1 MEKIKFL
8 ILIVLYK
15 LSPEQSD
22 TLKSL
27 SQCKLAKDYAR
38 ILILDNSP
46 KAYDTEQRRTMEEM
60 LDGFAF
66 EYRHN
71 RRNEYL
77 STLYNQTIQELQE
90 NEYLILLDHDSQFD
104 LNFLEETKKS
114 ISAHPEI
121 DLFLPL
127 IYCDN
132 QLVSPSRM
140 VLFKGKYL
148 NSEPT
153 GVCAAHHAMA
163 INSGMVISGRYLR
176 NSFPGY
182 DERFHFYCT
191 DCDFMWKYARQRT
204 TYCVIPYRIQHSL
217 EFYGFNEP
225 YEKKVRRFREMRN
238 AFLIAMRDRS
248 LFAYWLCH
256 LYMDVYSIK
265 FALQH
270 HDRRFLFVR

>member
-1 MEKIKFL
+1 MEKVKFL
-8 ILIVLYK
+8 ILVVLYK

-27 SQCKLAKDYAR
+27 AQCKLAKDYAR
-38 ILILDNSP
+38 ILIRDNSP
-46 KAYDTEQRRTMEEM
+46 KAYGSEQRHTLEEM
-60 LDGFAF
+60 MDGFTF

-71 RRNEYL
+71 GKNEFL

-90 NEYLILLDHDSQFD
+90 DEYLILLDHDSKFD
-104 LNFLEETKKS
+104 VDFLEETKKS
-114 ISAHPEI
+114 IASHPEI

-127 IYCDN
+127 IYCGE

-140 VLFKGKYL
+140 ILFKGKYL
-148 NSEPT
+148 NSEPA
-153 GVCAAHHAMA
+153 GVCPAHHAMA

-191 DCDFMWKYARQRT
+191 DCDFMWKYT
-204 TYCVIPYRIQHSL
+204 KQHA
-217 EFYGFNEP
+217 
-225 YEKKVRRFREMRN
+225 KKVRRFREMRN
-238 AFLIAMRDRS
+238 AFLIAMRDHS

-256 LYMDVYSIK
+256 LYMDVYSVK